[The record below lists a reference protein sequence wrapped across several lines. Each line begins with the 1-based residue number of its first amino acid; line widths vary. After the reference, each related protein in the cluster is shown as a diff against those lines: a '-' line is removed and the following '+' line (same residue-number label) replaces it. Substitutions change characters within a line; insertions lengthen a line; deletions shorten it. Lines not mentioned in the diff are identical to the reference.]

1 MIAVNKLHILTV
13 LSATL
18 LITGCA
24 NRPESIAASYTSHE
38 RYMGLDCAQL
48 SSTMANTRAKL
59 AEFSDKQD
67 SAANLDAG
75 GVFLVLIPPSAFA
88 GDSEA
93 DVAEWK
99 GKVEAVETAQIKS
112 NCTVLG
118 DN

>member
-1 MIAVNKLHILTV
+1 MIAFNKLHLLTA

-18 LITGCA
+18 LITSCA

-38 RYMGLDCAQL
+38 RYMDLDCAQL
-48 SSTMANTRAKL
+48 SSTMVNTRAKL

-75 GVFLVLIPPSAFA
+75 GVFFVLIPPSAFA

-99 GKVEAVETAQIKS
+99 GKVEAVETAQIK
-112 NCTVLG
+112 NKCIA
-118 DN
+118 N